1 MFQGALDSEIE
12 ETDLTTA
19 EKASPSQAAI
29 SGWKELADP
38 TKAEEIMHNFEAT
51 LSHATSCDLFSGT
64 IDVRAYAD

>member
-38 TKAEEIMHNFEAT
+38 TMHNVEAT